1 MVKMFKELL
10 LSSFMINQSH
20 FIGYFVSPCGDMR
33 VLWGQKEDNSGPRQ
47 SFTEWWTYPIKGHV
61 CEDLIICSKIFVS
74 WMRKV
79 SLRSV
84 SLGVSGFLSELF
96 WLKIREI
103 ISELFKPD
111 PEVGWDSGLMQSRC
125 QLWLFIYL
133 FSPPRYTSLCADSFS
148 ACFPHGCNMSATRDR
163 CVLPHSHLRRVE
175 ICFFYQQKGLN
186 FDIIRKEKNYG
197 QGNSMIWLS

>member
-1 MVKMFKELL
+1 MVKMFKKLL

-47 SFTEWWTYPIKGHV
+47 SFTEWWTYPIKGHL

-111 PEVGWDSGLMQSRC
+111 PEVGWASGLMQSRC

-133 FSPPRYTSLCADSFS
+133 FFPQGILPYVQIHSQRAFLMVATCLPPETGVFFLIHTS
-148 ACFPHGCNMSATRDR
+148 G
-163 CVLPHSHLRRVE
+163 E
-175 ICFFYQQKGLN
+175 
-186 FDIIRKEKNYG
+186 
-197 QGNSMIWLS
+197 